1 MKKNNFKYVNFNA
14 NPKNK
19 KTEDCVIRA
28 ISKGL
33 NQKWEDTY
41 LEMAKFCIKK
51 GYMLNGKN
59 GYKTYL
65 KSKGYE
71 MCKMPRREDRTR
83 YTIKEF
89 VEEIAEPNK
98 TYIIKVANHLTLV
111 QNGVLYDTWDCSKKS
126 VGNYWV
132 V

>member
-1 MKKNNFKYVNFNA
+1 MMIFKYENFNI

-19 KTEDCVIRA
+19 KTTDCVIRA
-28 ISKGL
+28 ICNAL

-41 LEMAKFCIKK
+41 LEMAQFCIKK
-51 GYMLNGKN
+51 GYMLNDKKGFKV
-59 GYKTYL
+59 YL
-65 KSKGYE
+65 KQKGYE
-71 MCKMPRREDRTR
+71 MEKMPRREDNTR

-89 VEEIAEPNK
+89 VEELARPNK
-98 TYIIKVANHLTLV
+98 TYIISVANHLTIV
-111 QNGVLYDTWDCSKKS
+111 KNGILYDTWDCSRKS

>member
-1 MKKNNFKYVNFNA
+1 MLILMQIQKT
-14 NPKNK
+14 K
-19 KTEDCVIRA
+19 KTEDCIIRA

-98 TYIIKVANHLTLV
+98 TYIIL
-111 QNGVLYDTWDCSKKS
+111 
-126 VGNYWV
+126 
-132 V
+132 

>member
-51 GYMLNGKN
+51 FYKDIITNVKPLFFILDFIYILGFLNRNMAKKN
-59 GYKTYL
+59 
-65 KSKGYE
+65 
-71 MCKMPRREDRTR
+71 
-83 YTIKEF
+83 
-89 VEEIAEPNK
+89 
-98 TYIIKVANHLTLV
+98 
-111 QNGVLYDTWDCSKKS
+111 
-126 VGNYWV
+126 
-132 V
+132 